1 MSGFN
6 GGLIGK
12 NNLTAATDS
21 IPGVWTL
28 KEQEIGIR
36 AGRWAGLAGLLDTYP
51 AALAYSLRTLRAGTA
66 TSPVVRV
73 RRSNDSSE
81 QDFTSSQI
89 TDGTLASFCGANSGF
104 VRTWYDQSGN
114 SNHGVQTTTAAQPR
128 IVNAGVVDTEAGRP
142 AIVWPSVGHGL
153 NFTLRITTVRTYILL
168 ARCSNTLLGE
178 APFLLGD
185 GTEYQYHAGNGTWL
199 DSGYSPASVKNG
211 DNRLNGTS
219 ANFATTQRGSSRYI
233 FTMIHTANAPAS
245 ALMTDRGANNRSWVG
260 PIQEVIIYTTDQGAN
275 RAAIETNI
283 NAHYSVF

>member
-12 NNLTAATDS
+12 DNLTAATDS

-36 AGRWAGLAGLLDTYP
+36 TSRWVGLGGLLDTYP
-51 AALAYSLRTLRAGTA
+51 AALAYSLRTLRAEMA

-73 RRSNDSSE
+73 RRSNDNSE

-114 SNHGVQTTTAAQPR
+114 SNHAVQTTAAAQPR
-128 IVNAGVVDTEAGRP
+128 IVTAGVIDAEAGKP
-142 AIVWPSVGHGL
+142 AIVWPSVNHGL
-153 NFTLRITTVRTYILL
+153 SFMLRMTTVRTYILL
-168 ARCSNTLLGE
+168 ARCSNTLLGDR
-178 APFLLGD
+178 PFLLGD
-185 GTEYQYHAGNGTWL
+185 STEYQYHAGNGTWL
-199 DSGYSPASVKNG
+199 DSNYSPPSVRNG
-211 DNRLNGTS
+211 DNRLNGVS
-219 ANFATTQRGSSRYI
+219 ANFATTARSPIRYI
-233 FTMIHTANAPAS
+233 FTMINTANAPAS
-245 ALMTDRGANNRSWVG
+245 SLMFDRGNGRSWVG
-260 PIQEVIIYTTDQGAN
+260 PVQEVIIYTTDQGAN